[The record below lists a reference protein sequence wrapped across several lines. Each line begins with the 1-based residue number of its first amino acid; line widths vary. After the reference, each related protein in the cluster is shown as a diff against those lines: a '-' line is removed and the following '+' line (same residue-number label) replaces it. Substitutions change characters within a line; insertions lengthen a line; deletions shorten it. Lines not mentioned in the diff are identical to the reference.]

1 MANKLIQPVLFEA
14 YTTYAVF
21 IL

>member
-14 YTTYAVF
+14 YTTHAVF